1 MKLLLILTSINTVF
15 SWNPTNYPFLPAS
28 TDNTKVRNL
37 IIEAQGPNKRILDI
51 GCGLGYSTSDSPGC
65 LGIDRNKKNINK
77 AKKLF
82 PNKRFRH
89 SLKPNVFKYEKY
101 DLVTCMFYL
110 NELPSI
116 VRKDTIQAAIDLAE
130 ERVVIV
136 DIPPEYDPNNDLL
149 KSHKYL
155 NDYIKNCRDELSE
168 FKEQVYVDGLLN
180 IWIYDKKEHTH
191 NNGIVNITNSQNNYN
206 KYNNYK
212 KGLGCELEF

>member
-1 MKLLLILTSINTVF
+1 MKLLLLLTFVTTVF

-28 TDNTKVRNL
+28 TDSTKVRNL

-51 GCGLGYSTSDSPGC
+51 GCGLGYSTSGSPGC
-65 LGIDRNKKNINK
+65 LGVDRSKKSIKK

-82 PNKRFRH
+82 PEKRFRH
-89 SLKPNVFKYEKY
+89 SLKPKVLNDEKY
-101 DLVTCMFYL
+101 DVVTCMFYL
-110 NELPSI
+110 NELPRI

-168 FKEQVYVDGLLN
+168 FNEQVYVDGLLN
-180 IWIYDKKEHTH
+180 IWIYDKKQKAH
-191 NNGIVNITNSQNNYN
+191 NNDVTKKTRDNAN
-206 KYNNYK
+206 K
-212 KGLGCELEF
+212 GFGCELAF

>member
-1 MKLLLILTSINTVF
+1 MKLLLLLTFVTTVF

-28 TDNTKVRNL
+28 TDSTKVRNL

-65 LGIDRNKKNINK
+65 LGVDRSKKSIKK

-82 PNKRFRH
+82 PEKRFRH
-89 SLKPNVFKYEKY
+89 SLKPKVLNDEKY
-101 DLVTCMFYL
+101 DVVTCMFYL
-110 NELPSI
+110 NELPRI

-149 KSHKYL
+149 KSHKHL

-168 FKEQVYVDGLLN
+168 FNEQVYVDGLLN
-180 IWIYDKKEHTH
+180 IWIYDKKQKAH
-191 NNGIVNITNSQNNYN
+191 NNDATNNTHDNAN
-206 KYNNYK
+206 K
-212 KGLGCELEF
+212 GFGCELAF

>member
-1 MKLLLILTSINTVF
+1 MKLLLLLTFVTTVF

-28 TDNTKVRNL
+28 TDSTKVRNL

-51 GCGLGYSTSDSPGC
+51 GCGLGYSTSGSPGC
-65 LGIDRNKKNINK
+65 LGVDRSKKSIKK

-82 PNKRFRH
+82 PEKRFRH
-89 SLKPNVFKYEKY
+89 SLKPKVLNDEKY
-101 DLVTCMFYL
+101 DVVTCMFYL
-110 NELPSI
+110 NELPRI

-155 NDYIKNCRDELSE
+155 NDYIKNCRVRQIRFQYIHADPRVEIPGTHARVDRRGLQDGPDES
-168 FKEQVYVDGLLN
+168 
-180 IWIYDKKEHTH
+180 
-191 NNGIVNITNSQNNYN
+191 
-206 KYNNYK
+206 
-212 KGLGCELEF
+212 